1 MVVEWANR
9 IGTITEVQVSV
20 DIWAG
25 IDAGKVS
32 HHCVVINEAG
42 AKLLSRKVSNDE
54 ADLLCLID
62 DVAGL
67 AAGGVV
73 QWAVDLNAGG
83 AALLLALL
91 VTREQ
96 NLVYI
101 PGRVVHHAS
110 AAYRGDGKT
119 DAKDAA
125 VIADQARMRRDLQ
138 PFRQRD
144 EITVDLRLLCARR
157 TDLAMD
163 RNRALARLRCT
174 LMEYF
179 PALERTF
186 NYAHRR
192 GALTLLTRFQTP
204 TAIRQAGP
212 IRISA
217 WLRRRGAYRP
227 GVIAE
232 TAVAAAACQHTVVPG
247 QQTAAK
253 IVAQLAR
260 HVITLDADMDAIET
274 EITERFREHAYAPAI
289 ESMPGFGPL
298 LAAEFLVGINGDL
311 ANFENADR
319 LASIAGLAPVPHDSG
334 RISGNLKR
342 PRRYDRRLLRAC
354 YLAAHNSL
362 RTNPESRAFYNR
374 KRAAGKR
381 HNQAVLALA
390 RRRINVTW
398 ALLRDQTTYQPTTL
412 KAA

>member
-1 MVVEWANR
+1 MGYG
-9 IGTITEVQVSV
+9 IGTTTEVQVSLDV
-20 DIWAG
+20 WAG

-32 HHCVVINEAG
+32 HHCVVIDEAG

-54 ADLLCLID
+54 ADLLRLID

-67 AAGGVV
+67 AASGRV
-73 QWAVDLNAGG
+73 QWAIDLNSGG
-83 AALLLALL
+83 AALLIALL
-91 VTREQ
+91 VAREQ
-96 NLVYI
+96 NLIYI
-101 PGRVVHHAS
+101 PGRTVHHAS

-163 RNRALARLRCT
+163 RNRALARLRTT
-174 LMEYF
+174 LLEYF

-204 TAIRQAGP
+204 TAIRQAGL
-212 IRISA
+212 IKIST
-217 WLRRRGAYRP
+217 WLRRHGAYRP
-227 GVIAE
+227 DTIAE
-232 TAVAAAACQHTVVPG
+232 SAVAAAACQHTVVPG

-260 HVITLDADMDAIET
+260 QVIALDSEMDAIEA
-274 EITERFREHAYAPAI
+274 EITERFRDHAYAPAI

-298 LAAEFLVGINGDL
+298 LGAEFVVGINGDL

-334 RISGNLKR
+334 RITGNLKR

-354 YLAAHNSL
+354 YMAAHNSL
-362 RTNPESRAFYNR
+362 RTNPESRAFYDR

-398 ALLRDQTTYQPTTL
+398 ALLRDQTTYQPITL

>member
-1 MVVEWANR
+1 MSLDV
-9 IGTITEVQVSV
+9 
-20 DIWAG
+20 WAG
-25 IDAGKVS
+25 IDAGKAA
-32 HHCVVINEAG
+32 HHCVVIDGAG
-42 AKLLSRKVSNDE
+42 TKLLSRKVSNDE
-54 ADLLCLID
+54 ADLTELID
-62 DVAGL
+62 DVAEL
-67 AAGGVV
+67 AVDGHI
-73 QWAVDLNAGG
+73 QWAIDLNAGG
-83 AALLLALL
+83 AALLIALL
-91 VTREQ
+91 VARAQ
-96 NLVYI
+96 SLVYI
-101 PGRVVHHAS
+101 PGRTVHHA
-110 AAYRGDGKT
+110 AATYRGDGKT

-144 EITVDLRLLCARR
+144 EITVNLRLLYARR

-163 RNRALARLRCT
+163 RTRALARLRTT
-174 LMEYF
+174 LLEYF
-179 PALERTF
+179 PALERAF

-204 TAIRQAGP
+204 TAIRQAGLTK
-212 IRISA
+212 ISA

-227 GVIAE
+227 EVIAE
-232 TAVAAAACQHTVVPG
+232 LAVTAAACQHTVVPG

-260 HVITLDADMDAIET
+260 QVIALDADMDAVES

-298 LAAEFLVGINGDL
+298 LGAEFVVGINGDL
-311 ANFENADR
+311 ANFENSDR

-334 RISGNLKR
+334 RITGNLKR
-342 PRRYDRRLLRAC
+342 PRRYNRRLLRAC
-354 YLAAHNSL
+354 YMAAHNSL
-362 RTNPESRAFYNR
+362 RTNPESRAFYDR

-398 ALLRDQTTYQPTTL
+398 ALLRDQTTYDPTTL